1 MCRFALVIP
10 NFNQS
15 RFLRTALESLRHQ
28 TVPVEVVIMD
38 GGSSDGFREAIR
50 PYTDLI
56 SYWRSGPDGGQAAAI
71 REGFECAGGDIIAWL
86 NADDYLYP
94 GTLDRVAAFF
104 EAHPEADVVYGQAV
118 HVDAEGFFLSYFPP
132 IQPFDR
138 QDLTRTCFICQPAC
152 FMRRSVYEAVGG
164 INPSLRYTL
173 DWDLWHRLARA
184 GARFH
189 YLEDLLAAVRYYP
202 GTKTVGGGP
211 RRYLEMWRVERTY
224 GGRWIP
230 RTWLGSYLYNL
241 RFRTRRSLG
250 DRMFMMIFN
259 RLRAAKRAVRKGRH
273 NPRHGQGTL
282 YGFRRWEPV
291 VEGRGI
297 IRLPWYGPRSW
308 RRLELQVSPEG
319 ATFSICINRGQ
330 TRQIRA
336 REGRIRVVTGPVVGA
351 QWEIVVQCREAER
364 WHLVKFQAEWQ

>member
-1 MCRFALVIP
+1 MCRFSVVIP

-15 RFLRTALESLRHQ
+15 RFLRTALESLSHQ
-28 TVPVEVVIMD
+28 RVPMEVIVLD

-50 PYTDLI
+50 PYAALI
-56 SYWRSGPDGGQAAAI
+56 SYWRSGPDGGQAAAV
-71 REGFECAGGDIIAWL
+71 REGFERAGGEIIAWL

-94 GTLDRVAAFF
+94 GALDRVAACFGN
-104 EAHPEADVVYGQAV
+104 HPEADVVYGQAV
-118 HVDAEGFFLSYFPP
+118 HVDAQGFFLSYFPP

-152 FMRRSVYEAVGG
+152 FMRRSAYEAVDG
-164 INPSLRYTL
+164 INPTLRYTL

-224 GGRWIP
+224 GGRWVP

-241 RFRTRRSLG
+241 RFRTQTCLG
-250 DRMFMMIFN
+250 ERMFMALFN
-259 RLRAAKRAVRKGRH
+259 GLRAVKRAVRKASQDSGD
-273 NPRHGQGTL
+273 GDGTL

-291 VEGRGI
+291 VEGRGV
-297 IRLPWYGPRSW
+297 IRVPWYAPAPW
-308 RRLELQVSPEG
+308 KRLELRVAPEDAAFRLQV
-319 ATFSICINRGQ
+319 NRDEP
-330 TRQIRA
+330 REIRA
-336 REGRIRVVTGPVVGA
+336 REGRIRLAVRQPAGP
-351 QWEIVVQCREAER
+351 QWEIAVECQEAVR
-364 WHLVKFQAEWQ
+364 WRLLGFQAEWQ